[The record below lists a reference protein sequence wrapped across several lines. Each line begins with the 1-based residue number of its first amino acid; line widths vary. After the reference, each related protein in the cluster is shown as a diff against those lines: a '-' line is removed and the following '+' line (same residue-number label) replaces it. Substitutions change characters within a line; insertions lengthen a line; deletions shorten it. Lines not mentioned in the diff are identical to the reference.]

1 MKKRGII
8 LTILVMVMGIA
19 VIVTCGVL
27 GMIADQNGRK
37 ATAVVELAELP
48 KPELSGGLRGE
59 MGIDRNINENTIDQ
73 YLGRADAVYRDMRML
88 VDEANYEA
96 IGGDSYLS
104 GYVKGFEVV
113 PYPLIVNV
121 EGLPEAVG
129 ESYTGSTLFTQKD
142 GKITANYK
150 ESMEILEYYFPK
162 DKKIFLMC
170 GGGGYAGMM
179 KNLLVTLGWDAEQ
192 IYNVGGYWYYDGENN
207 VKVRD
212 GEWFAYWEV
221 PYHNIDFNY
230 LHKL

>member
-8 LTILVMVMGIA
+8 LTILVLVMGIT

-27 GMIADQNGRK
+27 GMIADQKERK
-37 ATAVVELAELP
+37 ATVTVELTELP

-59 MGIDRNINENTIDQ
+59 MGIDRNINENTIDR
-73 YLGRADAVYRDMRML
+73 YLGRTDAVYRDMRML
-88 VDEANYEA
+88 VDEADYEA

-104 GYVKGFEVV
+104 GYVRGFEVV
-113 PYPLIVNV
+113 PYPLVVNV

-129 ESYTGSTLFTQKD
+129 ESYAGPTLFTQKD
-142 GKITANYK
+142 GKVTANYR

-179 KNLLVTLGWDAEQ
+179 KNLLVELGWDTEQ
-192 IYNVGGYWYYDGENN
+192 IYNVGGYWYYDGEKN
-207 VKVRD
+207 VRVKD
-212 GEWFAYWEV
+212 GDEFRYWEV
-221 PYHNIDFNY
+221 PYHEIEFNY
-230 LHKL
+230 LHRL